1 MKPFLSY
8 VAKDLYQKYGNN
20 LAHLAVVFPNKRAAL
35 FLNQE
40 LAKMA
45 NGPIWSPSYITISE
59 LFRDSSSL
67 SIANP
72 IKSICLLHKVYTD
85 ITESN
90 ESLDHFFGWGQ
101 LLLADFD
108 DIDKNMADAS
118 MLFRNVRDLHELD
131 SIDYLDDE
139 QKNLIMRFFG
149 NFTGEESE
157 LKKKFICLWS
167 NLHQIYTQ
175 YRHRLSQEG
184 LAYEGMLYRNVVEQ
198 GETELPMERY
208 IFIGFNVLQKVEQRL
223 FEKLRQQGKADFY
236 WDYDYYFTHRVEHEA
251 GAYIRQWPYKF
262 PNALNDEDEEIYN
275 QLSQNK
281 EINFISAPTENLQAR
296 YVSTWLRE
304 HARYNDGKRTAIV
317 MCDEKLLPIVIHS
330 VPPET
335 ESINVTTGYPLQQTP
350 IASFVTQLLRLQI
363 DGFSTKEQQFRL
375 NYVERILRHPYTQL
389 LSPNA
394 NPLLAKIIS
403 HKQFYITREELSTD
417 ERLRKVFRQLPIG
430 ALNEIDALAL
440 TEWVTEIIQ
449 DVAVCGA
456 EKRDP
461 LFQESV
467 FRMYTV
473 IQQLSQLIACGDL
486 NADLVIL
493 QRLISQLVNA
503 TSVPFHGEPA
513 QGVQIMGVLETRNLD
528 FDHVLLLSCNE
539 GNMPKGVDDASFIP
553 HALRSAYGLT
563 TIDNKVA
570 IYSYYFHSLLQRA
583 KDISIL
589 YNSSTEGIRTGEMS
603 RFMLQLMVEWPHR
616 INKFTLQ
623 AGQEPMTRSIT
634 SVEKDKRIM
643 KVLHAYKT
651 LSPTALMTYL
661 RCQLRFFYGYVAKL
675 YEQEDL
681 DANTFDAMAFG
692 NIFHRAAE
700 LLYEK
705 LLPKERIE
713 RADIEQLIKQCQKNN
728 SPLEAIISQ
737 SIAEQY
743 FHLAEG
749 TISHPALNGIQLLSQ
764 EVIKKYLL
772 RLLETDLSVAPL
784 RIIAHEAS
792 AFTSLSSTSE
802 SPVYSISV
810 GGRIDRIDEIR
821 LGSSKQQIRVVDYK
835 TGNSVAKPLKEIA
848 EVFMPTKITSSHS
861 DYQLQVMIYSL
872 LVGEDTLLNPNHKP
886 VSPALLFIQHTS
898 AEDYSPI
905 LSLNGQ
911 RINNM
916 AEHKDE
922 FSKRL
927 HLLLDEIFNPEIPF
941 TPTAD
946 LSACR
951 YCPFKALC
959 NKN

>member
-1 MKPFLSY
+1 MKPFLNY

-45 NGPIWSPSYITISE
+45 NGPVWSPSYITISE
-59 LFRDSSSL
+59 LFRNSSSL

-108 DIDKNMADAS
+108 DIDKNMADTS

-139 QKNLIMRFFG
+139 QKRLIIRFFG

-157 LKKKFICLWS
+157 LKKKFINLWS

-184 LAYEGMLYRNVVEQ
+184 LAYEGMLYRKVVEQ

-223 FEKLRQQGKADFY
+223 FEKLHQQGKADFY
-236 WDYDYYFTHRVEHEA
+236 WDYDYYFTRRIEHEA
-251 GAYIRQWPYKF
+251 GTYIRQWPYKF
-262 PNALNDEDEEIYN
+262 PNALNDEDEEVYN
-275 QLSQNK
+275 QLSQKK

-304 HARYNDGKRTAIV
+304 HTRYNDGKRTAIV

-330 VPPET
+330 VPPKT

-350 IASFVTQLLRLQI
+350 ISSFVTQLLRLQI
-363 DGFSTKEQQFRL
+363 DGFSSKEQQFRL

-389 LSPNA
+389 ISPNA

-403 HKQFYITREELSTD
+403 HKQFYIAREELSTD
-417 ERLRKVFRQLPIG
+417 ENLRKIFRQLPFG

-440 TEWVTEIIQ
+440 TEWTAEIIQ

-473 IQQLSQLIACGDL
+473 IQQLIQLIACGDL

-493 QRLISQLVNA
+493 QRLINQLVNA

-616 INKFTLQ
+616 INRFTLQ
-623 AGQEPMTRSIT
+623 AGQEPMTRNIT

-643 KVLHAYKT
+643 KVLHTYKT

-675 YEQEDL
+675 YEQEEL

-713 RADIEQLIKQCQKNN
+713 RTDIERLIKQSQKNN

-749 TISHPALNGIQLLSQ
+749 TVSHPALNGIQLLSQ

-772 RLLETDLSVAPL
+772 RLLETDLCVAPL

-792 AFTSLSSTSE
+792 AYTILSSTSE

-821 LGSSKQQIRVVDYK
+821 LGSPKQQIRVVDYK

-848 EVFMPTKITSSHS
+848 EVFMPTKIASSHS

-872 LVGEDTLLNPNHKP
+872 LVGENTQLNPDHKP

-922 FSKRL
+922 FCKHL

-946 LSACR
+946 LSVCR